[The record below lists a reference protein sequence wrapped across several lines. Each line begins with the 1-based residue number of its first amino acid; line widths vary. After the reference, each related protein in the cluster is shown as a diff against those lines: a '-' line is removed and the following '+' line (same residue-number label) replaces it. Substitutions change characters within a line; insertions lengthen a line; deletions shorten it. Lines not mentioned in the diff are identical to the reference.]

1 MTTPDLKAA
10 ACGAEAAFIGA
21 KAALFCGPCLL
32 ALQRDDLPG
41 LRWSGM
47 WDLPGGAREAGETP
61 EACFL
66 RELQEELGLILPA
79 DRLETRLCLPA
90 MSDPAQHAW
99 FFAGR
104 ITAAEVATV
113 RLGEEGQGWALMP
126 VADFLAHPDA
136 IPALKDRVRRVL
148 SPGLMAPLAP

>member
-1 MTTPDLKAA
+1 MKIPEASEAGTGAA
-10 ACGAEAAFIGA
+10 GAAFIGA
-21 KAALFCGPCLL
+21 KAALFCGPRLL

-47 WDLPGGAREAGETP
+47 WDLPGGGREAGETP

-66 RELQEELGLILPA
+66 RELQEELGLVLPA
-79 DRLETRLCLPA
+79 ERLETRLCLPA
-90 MSDPAQHAW
+90 MSDPAQRSW

-113 RLGEEGQGWALMP
+113 RLGDEGQARALMP
-126 VADFLAHPDA
+126 VADFLAHPAA

-148 SPGLMAPLAP
+148 SPRLMVP